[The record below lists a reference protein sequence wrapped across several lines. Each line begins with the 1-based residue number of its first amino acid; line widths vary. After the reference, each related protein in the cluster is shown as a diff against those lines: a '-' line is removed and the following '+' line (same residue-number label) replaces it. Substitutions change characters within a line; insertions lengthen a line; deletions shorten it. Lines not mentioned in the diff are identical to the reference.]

1 MMINKNESNY
11 REIEQMCGYVASAPK
26 RLRLADLEK
35 LCELLAF
42 YIEDKYRTDP
52 MYTLDED

>member
-1 MMINKNESNY
+1 MINKNESNY

-35 LCELLAF
+35 LSELLAF

>member
-1 MMINKNESNY
+1 MINKNDNNY
-11 REIEQMCGYVASAPK
+11 KEIEQMCGYIASAPK
-26 RLRLADLEK
+26 RLNIGDLEK

-42 YIEDKYRTDP
+42 YIEDKYRTDA

>member
-1 MMINKNESNY
+1 MINKNEPNY
-11 REIEQMCGYVASAPK
+11 KEIEQMCGYVASAPK

-35 LCELLAF
+35 LCDLLAF

>member
-1 MMINKNESNY
+1 MINKNEDNY
-11 REIEQMCGYVASAPK
+11 REIEQMCCYIASAPK

-35 LCELLAF
+35 LCDLLAF

>member
-1 MMINKNESNY
+1 MINKNDENY
-11 REIEQMCGYVASAPK
+11 KEIEQMCGYVASAPK

-35 LCELLAF
+35 LCDLLAF
-42 YIEDKYRTDP
+42 YIQDKYRTDP

>member
-1 MMINKNESNY
+1 MINKNESNY
-11 REIEQMCGYVASAPK
+11 KEIEQMCAYVASAPK